1 MTQAEVAQAVS
12 KGRSTVANALRL
24 LELPEDAQ
32 QLLFEDKITAGHAR
46 AILSIPSKEGRQK
59 LTDKLVQEK
68 LSVREAEAIARLLA
82 GKKNTNTSTR
92 EPMPKMF
99 KTVARNLR
107 ESLQTNVRVKSVK
120 GKNKIEIEFKDE
132 DDLQRLFE
140 YITHNEE

>member
-1 MTQAEVAQAVS
+1 
-12 KGRSTVANALRL
+12 
-24 LELPEDAQ
+24 
-32 QLLFEDKITAGHAR
+32 
-46 AILSIPSKEGRQK
+46 
-59 LTDKLVQEK
+59 
-68 LSVREAEAIARLLA
+68 
-82 GKKNTNTSTR
+82 
-92 EPMPKMF
+92 MPKMF